1 MAIKS
6 VEKKSLRQLLR
17 YWHVEVTGVNKPF
30 SVWRLYTRM
39 KNKPGLKYVFWW
51 RLANHLYANGHKRM
65 AYRIHNRIKKNFGCD
80 IMLGA
85 TIGEGLTI
93 AHHVGVVVTKRVVAG
108 KNMKLTQNCV
118 IGSVGKN
125 EQGKII
131 IGDNFFLGSNSCV
144 IGDALYIGNNVT
156 VGAMSFV
163 NKDVADNCTLYTQK
177 STRLIEKINAK
188 ADRLA

>member
-1 MAIKS
+1 MAKKS
-6 VEKKSLRQLLR
+6 VEKESLQQLLR
-17 YWHVEVTGVNKPF
+17 YWHVEVIGINKSF
-30 SVWRLYTRM
+30 SVWRLYTRL

-51 RLANHLYANGHKRM
+51 RLANHLYVNGHKRM

-80 IMLGA
+80 IMPGA

-118 IGSVGKN
+118 TGSVGKN

-144 IGDALYIGNNVT
+144 IGDALRIGNNVT

-163 NKDVADNCTLYTQK
+163 NKNVGDNHTVYTEK
-177 STRLIEKINAK
+177 STRLIEKAHSDS
-188 ADRLA
+188 DRLS